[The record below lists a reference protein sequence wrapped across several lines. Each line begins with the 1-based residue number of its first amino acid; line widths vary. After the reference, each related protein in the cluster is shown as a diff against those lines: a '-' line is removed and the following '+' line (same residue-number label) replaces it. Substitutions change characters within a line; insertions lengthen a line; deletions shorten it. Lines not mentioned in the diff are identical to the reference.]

1 MSSYKS
7 FSLPPKQL
15 LVVCGNVLLK
25 SVLDAPRADAKRVF
39 NDINAGKQLPLVKV
53 RMDDDTDVMF
63 EIALDQT
70 EFRGPRL
77 NFKEFRNSLAG
88 LLHSIGE
95 HAEAEAKVPVFTE
108 KTNGAMLFG
117 IPGFTQVEDELNV
130 MMMSVNLRK
139 PGCIVLSLM
148 YVDPDQ
154 FKRAK
159 ATGEDS
165 AQAG

>member
-15 LVVCGNVLLK
+15 LVVSGNVLLQ

-39 NDINAGKQLPLVKV
+39 NEISGGKQLPLVKV

-63 EIALDQT
+63 ELSLDQS
-70 EFRGPRL
+70 EWRGPRL

-88 LLHSIGE
+88 LLHSVGE
-95 HAEAEAKVPVFTE
+95 HAEAEAKVQVFTE
-108 KTNGAMLFG
+108 KQTGAMLFG
-117 IPGFTQVEDELNV
+117 IPGFTQVEGELNV

-139 PGCIVLSLM
+139 PGCIQLSLM

-154 FKRAK
+154 FKRDKPA
-159 ATGEDS
+159 GEDNAEAS
-165 AQAG
+165 